1 MWADVS
7 VTKHMVA
14 VGLGEDTPEVLLPN
28 EIESSCP
35 MCRTSSTARPNTSL
49 TEDLNQKYP
58 QTYAE
63 RQAESQSEEVD
74 GSVETLTLYIGNTH
88 KDIRVDVENGELEGH
103 NKHEWNFFVRPSR
116 TDIIEEVQ
124 IFLHPTFQNSK
135 IIKLFAPYEIRRL
148 GWGYL

>member
-1 MWADVS
+1 M
-7 VTKHMVA
+7 TA
-14 VGLGEDTPEVLLPN
+14 VGLDEDTPEVLLPN

-35 MCRTSSTARPNTSL
+35 MCRTSSTARPDQARERAL
-49 TEDLNQKYP
+49 KQRYP
-58 QTYAE
+58 HTYAE
-63 RQAESQSEEVD
+63 RQAEAQSDEVE
-74 GSVETLTLYIGNTH
+74 GSLETLTLYIGNTH
-88 KDIRVDVENGELEGH
+88 RNVRLDTGEQETH

-135 IIKLFAPYEIRRL
+135 VIKLFPPYEIRRL